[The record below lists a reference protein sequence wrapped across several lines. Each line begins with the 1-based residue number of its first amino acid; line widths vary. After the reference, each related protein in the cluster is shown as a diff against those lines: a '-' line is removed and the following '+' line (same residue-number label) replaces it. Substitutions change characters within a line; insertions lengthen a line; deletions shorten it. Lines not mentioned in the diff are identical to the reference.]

1 MYILRPVP
9 FGALLPV
16 LLLISTP
23 LMALKAPDQGAPA
36 VEPAKTLQPSVT
48 EPKTEPESEDTIKKP
63 VPSSADGGFVPS
75 ERIKADSAV
84 SFPVDI

>member
-1 MYILRPVP
+1 MYIFRPVP

-23 LMALKAPDQGAPA
+23 LLALKAPDQGAPA
-36 VEPAKTLQPSVT
+36 VEPAKTLQPPPT
-48 EPKTEPESEDTIKKP
+48 EPKSEPESENTVKKP
-63 VPSSADGGFVPS
+63 ASPPGNGGFVPS

>member
-1 MYILRPVP
+1 MYIFRPVP

-23 LMALKAPDQGAPA
+23 LLALKAPDQGTPA
-36 VEPAKTLQPSVT
+36 VEPAKTLQPPAT
-48 EPKTEPESEDTIKKP
+48 EPKSEPESEGTVKKP
-63 VPSSADGGFVPS
+63 APSPGNGGFVPS

-84 SFPVDI
+84 SFPIDI